1 MPDPTPTPAPLSPF
15 DQWKLLCRAVEQIDT
30 TSAEWE
36 RSEPR
41 TRRSRAKLAL
51 DLLQLV
57 YAAADAEVEKHLTDN
72 YHRRQAE
79 QDKEGTC
86 EG

>member
-1 MPDPTPTPAPLSPF
+1 MPDPTPDPLSPF

-51 DLLQLV
+51 DLLQRV
-57 YAAADAEVEKHLTDN
+57 YASADADLERQLTDN
-72 YHRRQAE
+72 YHRRKAD
-79 QDKEGTC
+79 QDTEGTC
-86 EG
+86 GG